1 MFVCCQVKSHWW
13 KFKCIARFLNVPEDS
28 CRSKVI
34 CFLVWAAHK
43 NFAVLVIMKE
53 KSYFYCQSFFIF
65 TVRYYTLLPRYKI
78 FASYLSGPWSLIF
91 LYFILY
97 SMVVEEQLWSP
108 QSPSFSHPALCTSLT
123 LWLRKCEVF
132 QRWHHWQPSSF
143 SSELSGF
150 DEDITAEEIVDI
162 WKLIQDSLY

>member
-1 MFVCCQVKSHWW
+1 MWSQASVLLQYCGSSVHT
-13 KFKCIARFLNVPEDS
+13 
-28 CRSKVI
+28 
-34 CFLVWAAHK
+34 LVYYCSILLSMISEIL
-43 NFAVLVIMKE
+43 VLEASWRKIFIMKE

-123 LWLRKCEVF
+123 LWLWKCEVF